1 MKLKLIVLALVPLL
15 FVGCLNDLFDD
26 EGADI
31 TFDGDP
37 QVEFKP
43 LFQEVSE
50 IAGTASV
57 DIQLIGA
64 QRSNPVTV
72 TVEAD
77 ESSSAV
83 EGVHYN
89 FISNQATIEPNSS
102 SVTLDIEI
110 LDSGAGNANLVVNIT
125 EATDGVIPSPNL
137 MQATISIAEFGR
149 AAALQS
155 QALDLRVNDSN
166 LVVSNVTGQPGD
178 AVVITTSPAGD
189 SFVGETI
196 VGFTILES
204 ALRGGSVVVDVDGAS
219 PVDHVAHVIRGSQVS
234 QASLDNGVV
243 SEDTFGNVAAS
254 SGVAAIYAVAQFDW
268 SDVTVTDSTN
278 TVSVDVIE
286 ILYNGTSGAEFISI
300 DLHAVDEEGAI
311 GAFVGISQEDLAFNT
326 VHNNV
331 VIDVVAAVDPE
342 DDAPVREEAFITETA
357 TFFAMA
363 HLGPAGL
370 DADDNRIPAQ
380 NPALRAFVVSDDGA
394 GFVPVGDEATVTVEE
409 SLLGF

>member
-43 LFQEVSE
+43 LFQEVTE
-50 IAGTASV
+50 IVGTASI

-72 TVEAD
+72 TVSAD

-110 LDSGAGNANLVVNIT
+110 LDSGAGNTNLVVNID

-137 MQATISIAEFGR
+137 MQATIAISEFGR
-149 AAALQS
+149 DVAFQS
-155 QALDLRVNDSN
+155 QALDLRADDFN
-166 LVVSNVTGQPGD
+166 LVVSNITGQAGD

-196 VGFTILES
+196 AGFTILDS
-204 ALRGGSVVVDVDGAS
+204 HLRDGSVVVNVEGAS

-234 QASLDNGVV
+234 QATLDNGTV

-254 SGVAAIYAVAQFDW
+254 SGVAAIYAVAQFEW
-268 SDVTVTDSTN
+268 SDVNVTDSTN

-286 ILYNGTSGAEFISI
+286 VLYSGSSGADLISI

-311 GAFVGISQEDLAFNT
+311 GAFVGISQEDLTFNT

-331 VIDVVAAVDPE
+331 VIDVLEAVAPG

-370 DADDNRIPAQ
+370 DADGGRIPAQ
-380 NPALRAFVVSDDGA
+380 KPALRAFIVSEDGA
-394 GFVPVGDEATVTVEE
+394 GFVAVGDEATVTVE
-409 SLLGF
+409 